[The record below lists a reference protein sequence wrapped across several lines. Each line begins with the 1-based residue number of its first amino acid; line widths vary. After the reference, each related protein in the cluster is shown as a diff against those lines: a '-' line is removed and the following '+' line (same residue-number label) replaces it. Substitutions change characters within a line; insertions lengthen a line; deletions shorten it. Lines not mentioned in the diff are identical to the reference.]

1 METYELDGPRY
12 LNNLKDMLYGMLQSF
27 VLTDVTLVCDDKRQ
41 FQAQKIYLS
50 AKSFEINEISNQGKP
65 EENVK
70 MDKSNTTLNFC
81 TTILDEKSEK
91 GKQKMQIIL
100 KIYKLILLNLR
111 ILVLM
116 INFLNVT
123 YVKVNLLEKIICK
136 STFSQN
142 MI

>member
-1 METYELDGPRY
+1 MKTYELDGPRY

-111 ILVLM
+111 NDIFAICSESSNLSREIL
-116 INFLNVT
+116 N
-123 YVKVNLLEKIICK
+123 K
-136 STFSQN
+136 SKSCSHRSTQRGW
-142 MI
+142 